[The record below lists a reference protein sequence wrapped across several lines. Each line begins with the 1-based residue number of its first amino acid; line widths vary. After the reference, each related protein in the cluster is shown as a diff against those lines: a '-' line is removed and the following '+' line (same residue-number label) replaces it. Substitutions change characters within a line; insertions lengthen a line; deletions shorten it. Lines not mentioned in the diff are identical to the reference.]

1 MGQARNEE
9 DEEQEQEEE
18 EEEAVTARGA
28 GPDRL
33 SSARGLTAI
42 NLINVQQQFRR
53 GVPACLSLWAAPRS
67 SGGGPGLPTGP
78 GAFWDVSFFISRP
91 PSD

>member
-9 DEEQEQEEE
+9 DEE

-28 GPDRL
+28 GPDLL

-53 GVPACLSLWAAPRS
+53 GVPACLSPRVAPR
-67 SGGGPGLPTGP
+67 GGPALPTGP
-78 GAFWDVSFFISRP
+78 GAFWGALLFLSPAS
-91 PSD
+91 S